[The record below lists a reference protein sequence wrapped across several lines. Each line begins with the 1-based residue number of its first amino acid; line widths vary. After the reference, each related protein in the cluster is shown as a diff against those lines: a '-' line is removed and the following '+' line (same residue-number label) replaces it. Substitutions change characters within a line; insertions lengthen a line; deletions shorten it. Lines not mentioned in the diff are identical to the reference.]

1 MAKLKDGNDNKD
13 TIKKLKT
20 LIRDPVIYHKQ
31 YQKDLAKLQS
41 PGRETVSKKSS
52 KEKMKPKENSS
63 SEKSSKEEDLRM
75 NKLAGMIEEQ
85 EDYIEKLEYQ
95 MVKMHTRDNKLTMH
109 MQHQEGLL

>member
-13 TIKKLKT
+13 TIQKLET

-41 PGRETVSKKSS
+41 PGHKAVSKKSS
-52 KEKMKPKENSS
+52 KEKMKPKES
-63 SEKSSKEEDLRM
+63 SEKSSKEEDLRL